1 MIERLVARRGR
12 RSLGALLFLAGGLLA
27 FSPLQAARQPQRL
40 LAIGD
45 IHGSYDGLT
54 AILRSTRLVDAAL
67 AWSGGRAVLVQTG
80 DYTDRGPDVRKVM
93 DLLMRI
99 EREAKSA
106 GGQVLTLLGNHEV
119 MNLIGDWRDVTP
131 AICATFATAKSAA
144 RLEDTW
150 KRYERL
156 AKARAPGAS
165 PAVYNQMR
173 EAWFAAH
180 PPGCLEY
187 REAMSP
193 SGTYGKWLREK
204 SIAGQVG
211 DSLFMHAGINPSRP
225 APRSIAEV
233 NDRARAEIRRIDN
246 QRQRLVASRLALPSF
261 TLQEMLD
268 VSVDQLKTAT
278 DALAA
283 AKAAGNEPPPIDLP
297 LLREAQEMMSIGTWS
312 LLDPEGPL
320 WFRGYALAPEDA
332 TVAQVNAFLDQMKLA
347 RIVVGHTPTSDRRIA
362 TRYAGRVFLIDTGML
377 ASYYKGNPSAL
388 EMVAGRPKAIY
399 PDREIDLLAEP
410 AKPF

>member
-1 MIERLVARRGR
+1 MFERFERQVVRW
-12 RSLGALLFLAGGLLA
+12 SLAASVSALAGLLA
-27 FSPLQAARQPQRL
+27 FPLQAVRQPPRL

-54 AILRSTRLVDAAL
+54 AILRSARLVDASL

-80 DYTDRGPDVRKVM
+80 DYTDRGSDVRNVM

-99 EREAKSA
+99 EREAKAA

-131 AICATFATAKSAA
+131 EICSSFATAKSSA
-144 RLEDTW
+144 RLEDVW
-150 KRYERL
+150 KQYERL
-156 AKARAPGAS
+156 ARTRAPGTS
-165 PAVYNQMR
+165 PAVYNKTR
-173 EAWFAAH
+173 EAWLAAH

-193 SGTYGKWLREK
+193 SGVYGKWLREK

-233 NDRARAEIRRIDN
+233 NDRARAEIRRIDT

-320 WFRGYALAPEDA
+320 WFRGYALAAED
-332 TVAQVNAFLDQMKLA
+332 TTGAQVTSFLDQMKVA
-347 RIVVGHTPTSDRRIA
+347 RIVVGHTPTPERRIVA
-362 TRYAGRVFLIDTGML
+362 RYAGRVFVIDTGML

-388 EMVAGRPKAIY
+388 ELLPGRAKAIY
-399 PDREIDLLAEP
+399 PDTEVDLLTSP
-410 AKPF
+410 PKPF

>member
-1 MIERLVARRGR
+1 MIERLGARRGR
-12 RSLGALLFLAGGLLA
+12 RSLAALLFLLAGPLA
-27 FSPLQAARQPQRL
+27 FSALQAVQQPPRL

-54 AILRSTRLVDAAL
+54 AILRSARLVDASL

-80 DYTDRGPDVRKVM
+80 DYTDRGADVRKVM
-93 DLLMRI
+93 DLLMRL
-99 EREAKSA
+99 EREAKAA
-106 GGQVLTLLGNHEV
+106 GGQLLTLLGNHEV

-131 AICATFATAKSAA
+131 EICSSFATAKSSA
-144 RLEDTW
+144 RLEAAW
-150 KRYERL
+150 KQYERL
-156 AKARAPGAS
+156 AKARPPGAS
-165 PAVYNQMR
+165 SAVYNQTR
-173 EAWFAAH
+173 EAWLAAH

-193 SGTYGKWLREK
+193 SGVYGKWLREK

-233 NDRARAEIRRIDN
+233 NDRARAEIRRIDT

-283 AKAAGNEPPPIDLP
+283 AKAAGNEPPPLDLP
-297 LLREAQEMMSIGTWS
+297 MLREAQEMMSIGTWS
-312 LLDPEGPL
+312 LLDAEGPL
-320 WFRGYALAPEDA
+320 WFRGYALAPED
-332 TVAQVNAFLDQMKLA
+332 TTGAQVTSFLSQMKLA
-347 RIVVGHTPTSDRRIA
+347 RIVVGHTPTPERRIVV
-362 TRYAGRVFLIDTGML
+362 RYAGRVFVIDTGML

-388 EMVAGRPKAIY
+388 ELLPGRAKAIY
-399 PDREIDLLAEP
+399 PDSEVDLP
-410 AKPF
+410 ASPVRPF